1 MKNNKARFFLY
12 TIAGIIV
19 LNVLGQLAYK
29 RFDLTQDKRYSLSD
43 SSKEIIAKVD
53 TPLIID
59 VFLVG
64 DFPSE
69 FRRLQNETRQILEEY
84 TLNNNLIKI
93 NYINPIADEETRER
107 NIQQLTQ
114 SGLQPYVN
122 SDANAGKVTQEL
134 IFPWAFASY
143 KDQTVK
149 IELLKRSITE
159 PIQQQIT
166 NSIQQ
171 LEYSF
176 SDGFSKLVNAKSK
189 KIAVLKGNGQLG
201 DLNIA
206 DFLKT
211 IQQYYNIAPFTLD
224 SVATNALDTY
234 KKLKDFDLIISAKPT
249 EAFSENEKLVLDQF
263 MMYGGK
269 SLWLTEAVV
278 MDKDSLYNATGS
290 NVSILR
296 DLNLKDFFF
305 KYGVRINPSLVKDL

>member
-201 DLNIA
+201 DL
-206 DFLKT
+206 
-211 IQQYYNIAPFTLD
+211 
-224 SVATNALDTY
+224 
-234 KKLKDFDLIISAKPT
+234 
-249 EAFSENEKLVLDQF
+249 
-263 MMYGGK
+263 
-269 SLWLTEAVV
+269 
-278 MDKDSLYNATGS
+278 
-290 NVSILR
+290 
-296 DLNLKDFFF
+296 
-305 KYGVRINPSLVKDL
+305 

>member
-12 TIAGIIV
+12 TVAGIIV

-171 LEYSF
+171 L
-176 SDGFSKLVNAKSK
+176 
-189 KIAVLKGNGQLG
+189 
-201 DLNIA
+201 
-206 DFLKT
+206 
-211 IQQYYNIAPFTLD
+211 
-224 SVATNALDTY
+224 
-234 KKLKDFDLIISAKPT
+234 
-249 EAFSENEKLVLDQF
+249 
-263 MMYGGK
+263 
-269 SLWLTEAVV
+269 
-278 MDKDSLYNATGS
+278 
-290 NVSILR
+290 
-296 DLNLKDFFF
+296 
-305 KYGVRINPSLVKDL
+305 